1 MSHKARN
8 MVRSLQIAAAFAPV
22 LLVSGAGAQGL
33 TEQQQFARG
42 IYQELVEI
50 NTTTATGDTQK
61 AAEAMGARLRAAGF
75 PEGDGHVFSPAPPS
89 CTRSPWRVLTCST
102 ACGATSTS

>member
-1 MSHKARN
+1 
-8 MVRSLQIAAAFAPV
+8 MVRSLRLAAALALI
-22 LLVSGAGAQGL
+22 LLASGASAEGL

-75 PEGDGHVFSPAPPS
+75 PEGDVQVFSPAPHKGN
-89 CTRSPWRVLTCST
+89 L
-102 ACGATSTS
+102 